1 MTSEPASQ
9 GPTSMEPSSRRRMT
23 IGLWGVLAIL
33 LLINIPVVLCLHL
46 TCDSALYDLQAQCA
60 FDGGV
65 LYRDMIEPNF
75 PGIVWIHMLI
85 RSFAGWSSVALR
97 AVDLCVVAGIVAV
110 LGSLMRKSDES
121 VFSLRMGFV
130 AVSIFALHLGLLEWC
145 HCQRDLW
152 MLLPCLLATQVR
164 LNRWNAL
171 RQEEEVSRLSTSSFS
186 EGCLWAIAFWIK
198 PHIAVPAL
206 LVIAMSYCFAGTVK
220 TKLRDAAGVLAGG
233 VIVGMLGILWMVQT
247 GAWEPFWVMQ
257 LEWNPEYLRIGRSKT
272 TWSKLEEIWWAFS
285 PWNWFHLIAVCLT
298 IQTMTRFFRDSG
310 RRDLLAGE
318 EARSQMGQLLLMA
331 LYVGWVIQTMTLQFP
346 FMYVHV
352 PCIILAIGVSGTMNV
367 SLEYRPMVTAFAS
380 FLLILMGISSP
391 ILSPTRLANWKDCVT
406 KGPTPEVR
414 SRIQIEPDPDWEH
427 LEPVIE
433 FLSQK
438 NLQDGDVTAYSNNL
452 VLLYSQLG
460 LRPST
465 RYVFL
470 DVLIRLFHSKHG
482 EIHDTL
488 EACQH
493 RYVVSSLRDAGM
505 TKEAIATPED
515 PKTRLPEAFPESAL
529 KTFPFTQPVVFRSDH
544 YLVHEVTEPVGEL
557 ATKHLKDFPDASD
570 DERAK
575 DSMQSEDQSQLSADV
590 VSAVNV
596 RN

>member
-1 MTSEPASQ
+1 MTTE
-9 GPTSMEPSSRRRMT
+9 PTSLGSDPNESQSTRKMT
-23 IGLWGVLAIL
+23 VGLWGVLAIL
-33 LLINIPVVLCLHL
+33 LLLNVPVVLCLHL

-85 RSFAGWSSVALR
+85 RSISGWSSVALR
-97 AVDLCVVAGIVAV
+97 AVDLFVVAGIVAV
-110 LGSLMRKSDES
+110 LGSLIRKPKES
-121 VFSLRMGFV
+121 LFSLRMGFV

-164 LNRWNAL
+164 LYRWNKH
-171 RQEEEVSRLSTSSFS
+171 RQEAKVSRLLTSSFS

-198 PHIAVPAL
+198 PHIAVPAV
-206 LVIAMSYCFAGTVK
+206 LVIAMSYCFAGTLK
-220 TKLRDAAGVLAGG
+220 TKVRDAGGVLAGG
-233 VIVGMLGILWMVQT
+233 LLIGLLGILWMIQT

-285 PWNWFHLIAVCLT
+285 PWNWFHLVAVCLT
-298 IQTMTRFFRDSG
+298 VQTMARFFRNLERHQLS
-310 RRDLLAGE
+310 ASE
-318 EARSQMGQLLLMA
+318 VTRSQMGQLLLMA
-331 LYVGWVIQTMTLQFP
+331 LYTGWVIQTLTLQFP

-367 SLEYRPMVTAFAS
+367 SLEYRPMVTAFAT
-380 FLLILMGISSP
+380 FLLVLMGISSP
-391 ILSPTRLANWKDCVT
+391 ILSPTRIANWKACVT
-406 KGPTPEVR
+406 EGPTPEVR

-433 FLSQK
+433 FLAQK
-438 NLQDGDVTAYSNNL
+438 NLQDGEVTAYSNNL

-488 EACQH
+488 ETCQH

-515 PKTRLPEAFPESAL
+515 PQTRLPEAFPESAL

-570 DERAK
+570 EEHVEE
-575 DSMQSEDQSQLSADV
+575 SVQHEDLGQVSSDV
-590 VSAVNV
+590 ATAISLHE
-596 RN
+596 